1 MYYWG
6 KVRLYQQFNPSP
18 RVFLCARADEFL
30 PLLITQVFCGVPSG
44 PHHRVLCFTAIHVNS
59 FRCIIQ
65 GKNLHHSLFLHSSS
79 SFFTLM
85 ASKQH
90 LREDYPLT
98 LLLKRAYKCWETNAQ
113 FRDCCLMDMRCV
125 TCRHIS
131 QQYGCRFCRR
141 RNSTSDIYTDN
152 VPPAPLCRHCI
163 PVHSTWAHSYR
174 CLSRSYYTAC
184 REKHRG

>member
-1 MYYWG
+1 M
-6 KVRLYQQFNPSP
+6 
-18 RVFLCARADEFL
+18 
-30 PLLITQVFCGVPSG
+30 
-44 PHHRVLCFTAIHVNS
+44 HRF
-59 FRCIIQ
+59 
-65 GKNLHHSLFLHSSS
+65 SLVIV
-79 SFFTLM
+79 M
-85 ASKQH
+85 
-90 LREDYPLT
+90 
-98 LLLKRAYKCWETNAQ
+98 W
-113 FRDCCLMDMRCV
+113 CV

-184 REKHRG
+184 LWFQMTPAWRFVRSNQMSWPGRQVHSLLPASPPSPVEPAVDGCLSDVEWPLWPTDISIWGRRRWSWCPEGPSSRSLQSKTQKHHGICTSSLKNP